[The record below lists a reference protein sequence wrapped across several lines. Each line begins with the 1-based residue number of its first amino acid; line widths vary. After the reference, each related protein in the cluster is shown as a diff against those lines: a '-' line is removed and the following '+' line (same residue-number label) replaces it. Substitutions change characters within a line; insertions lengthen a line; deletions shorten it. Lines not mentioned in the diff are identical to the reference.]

1 MVDERRPRRPP
12 PPLDETALNTL
23 ALAYAARFATTRAR
37 LLAYL
42 ARKLKERGWAGAAP
56 PDCAALADRLVAL
69 NYVNDRAYAG
79 MKSRAMAARGLGHR
93 RVGLALTAD
102 GVAPE
107 DRDDAP
113 DEAAALAS
121 ALAFARRKRLGPY
134 ARVAATDPAGR
145 QRAMAAMLRA
155 GHAPAVA
162 RRVLALA
169 SPQEADALLA

>member
-1 MVDERRPRRPP
+1 MVDERTPRRRPP
-12 PPLDETALNTL
+12 PLDQAALNAL

-42 ARKLKERGWAGAAP
+42 ARKLKERGWAGSAP

-69 NYVNDRAYAG
+69 NYVNDKAYAG
-79 MKSRAMAARGLGHR
+79 MKGRAMAARGLGHR
-93 RVGLALTAD
+93 RVALALTAD

-107 DRDDAP
+107 DRDDPP

-121 ALAFARRKRLGPY
+121 ALAFARRKRLGPF
-134 ARVAATDPAGR
+134 ARAAVADPASR
-145 QRAMAAMLRA
+145 QRALAAMLRA

-162 RRVLALA
+162 RRVLALT
-169 SPQEADALLA
+169 STEEADALLG